1 MRLALGCR
9 RRLAEGFG
17 LDHELRSGRVVI
29 DGVEPGAKA
38 SELWSAS
45 QAFTLPSG
53 WFATEA
59 QFLDAQRGFITLS
72 DSSEGNFPGAGA
84 YRLAR
89 PQSSTRATA
98 GPRGNPCDSRPAAE
112 KRHRLWRMPNIF
124 IDTGALQ
131 LAAVWVSV
139 VAGLAGLAGVSAG
152 LFSVLTGRDH
162 WPGLLRRLRR
172 RIPAS
177 VEDQRRNGM
186 ALLLNGTA
194 VMIIIMGI
202 SIDNFSVHDHSLGEP
217 LNTLRFV
224 MTLIGM
230 AGAIGGVIGAY
241 SVSLTVKYNYGNLL
255 AEAPPAE
262 P

>member
-1 MRLALGCR
+1 
-9 RRLAEGFG
+9 
-17 LDHELRSGRVVI
+17 
-29 DGVEPGAKA
+29 
-38 SELWSAS
+38 
-45 QAFTLPSG
+45 
-53 WFATEA
+53 
-59 QFLDAQRGFITLS
+59 
-72 DSSEGNFPGAGA
+72 
-84 YRLAR
+84 
-89 PQSSTRATA
+89 
-98 GPRGNPCDSRPAAE
+98 
-112 KRHRLWRMPNIF
+112 MPNIF
-124 IDTGALQ
+124 MDTGALQ
-131 LAAVWVSV
+131 QAAVWVSV
-139 VAGLAGLAGVSAG
+139 VAGLTGLASVSAG

-162 WPGLLRRLRR
+162 CPGLLRRLQR

-202 SIDNFSVHDHSLGEP
+202 SIYNFSVHDHSLGEP
-217 LNTLRFV
+217 LNILRLV

>member
-1 MRLALGCR
+1 
-9 RRLAEGFG
+9 
-17 LDHELRSGRVVI
+17 
-29 DGVEPGAKA
+29 
-38 SELWSAS
+38 
-45 QAFTLPSG
+45 
-53 WFATEA
+53 
-59 QFLDAQRGFITLS
+59 
-72 DSSEGNFPGAGA
+72 
-84 YRLAR
+84 
-89 PQSSTRATA
+89 
-98 GPRGNPCDSRPAAE
+98 
-112 KRHRLWRMPNIF
+112 
-124 IDTGALQ
+124 
-131 LAAVWVSV
+131 
-139 VAGLAGLAGVSAG
+139 
-152 LFSVLTGRDH
+152 
-162 WPGLLRRLRR
+162 
-172 RIPAS
+172 
-177 VEDQRRNGM
+177 M

>member
-1 MRLALGCR
+1 
-9 RRLAEGFG
+9 
-17 LDHELRSGRVVI
+17 
-29 DGVEPGAKA
+29 
-38 SELWSAS
+38 
-45 QAFTLPSG
+45 
-53 WFATEA
+53 
-59 QFLDAQRGFITLS
+59 
-72 DSSEGNFPGAGA
+72 
-84 YRLAR
+84 
-89 PQSSTRATA
+89 
-98 GPRGNPCDSRPAAE
+98 
-112 KRHRLWRMPNIF
+112 MPNIL
-124 IDTGALQ
+124 IDNGALQ

-139 VAGLAGLAGVSAG
+139 VAGLVGVASVSSGLY
-152 LFSVLTGRDH
+152 SVMTGRDH

-202 SIDNFSVHDHSLGEP
+202 SIYNFSVHDHSFGEP